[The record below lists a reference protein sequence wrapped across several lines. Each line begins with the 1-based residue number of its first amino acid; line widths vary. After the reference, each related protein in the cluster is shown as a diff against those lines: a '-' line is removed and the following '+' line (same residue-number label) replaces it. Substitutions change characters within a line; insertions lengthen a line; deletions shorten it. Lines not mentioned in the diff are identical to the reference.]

1 MRTITTSQA
10 ARVYALAEQT
20 ARQGGFMAAAE
31 ILATIPEGTRIV
43 ADPPAPPRK
52 VQTPTTKRSNFAEDP
67 YRPHLSAW
75 YRPRFRPPAVIR

>member
-1 MRTITTSQA
+1 MRTITASQA

-43 ADPPAPPRK
+43 ADPPAPPIK
-52 VQTPTTKRSNFAEDP
+52 DQTPRSSGFVEDP